1 MRRALAIDEAS
12 HGDAHPDVAAALNNL
27 AQLLRATNRLGEA
40 EPPMRRALAI
50 FCALEH
56 QIGRTHP
63 SCVTVQ
69 TNYEILLG
77 AMGKTAA
84 EIAAEVQVVRRAA
97 GLG

>member
-1 MRRALAIDEAS
+1 
-12 HGDAHPDVAAALNNL
+12 
-27 AQLLRATNRLGEA
+27 
-40 EPPMRRALAI
+40 MRRALAI

-63 SCVTVQ
+63 SCVTAQ
-69 TNYEILLG
+69 GNYEHLLG

-84 EIAAEVQVVRRAA
+84 EIVAEVRAIRRAA